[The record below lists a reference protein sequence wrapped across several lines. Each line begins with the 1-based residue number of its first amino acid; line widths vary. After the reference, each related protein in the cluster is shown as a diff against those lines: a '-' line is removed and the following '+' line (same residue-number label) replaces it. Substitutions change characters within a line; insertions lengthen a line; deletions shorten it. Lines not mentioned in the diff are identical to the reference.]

1 MSKANKRERQ
11 RQNREQ
17 RREYE
22 AQLARRR
29 KAWKTAR
36 TFALIALPVIAI
48 GVVLNLTKGDDTKQA
63 ASSPPATC
71 TKVDLPAPRE
81 DGALE
86 APPLTIDPTLSYVA
100 DVDTNCG
107 AFTITLDAAQAP
119 QTVNSFVTLAR
130 QGFYDGLAFHRVVQD
145 FVVQGGDP
153 KGDGTG
159 GPGYTLPDEPP
170 ADGYRKGSVAMAN
183 SGPGTSGSQF
193 FVVSSAAGARNL
205 GGPPYL
211 YSILGEVTSG
221 IRTIDAMNRLANT
234 RADGQDQSPKRPIVI
249 SSITIVESAPAT
261 P

>member
-1 MSKANKRERQ
+1 VSKASKRERQ

-22 AQLARRR
+22 NQLARRR

-48 GVVLNLTKGDDTKQA
+48 GVVLNLTNSDDSEK
-63 ASSPPATC
+63 ASTSTPAC
-71 TKVDLPAPRE
+71 TTVPAPAARD
-81 DGALE
+81 DGTLE
-86 APPLTIDPTLSYVA
+86 APPLTIDPALTYIA
-100 DVDTNCG
+100 DIETNCG

-119 QTVNSFVTLAR
+119 QSVNSFVTLAR
-130 QGFYDGLAFHRVVQD
+130 QGFYDGLPFHRVVKD
-145 FVVQGGDP
+145 FVAQGGDP

-159 GPGYTLPDEPP
+159 GPGYSLPDEPP

-193 FVVSSAAGARNL
+193 FVVTSAEGATGL

-221 IRTIDAMNRLANT
+221 IKTIDAINRQAG
-234 RADGQDQSPKRPIVI
+234 DGDGPPKQNIVI
-249 SSITIVESAPAT
+249 SRVTIVESAPAT

>member
-11 RQNREQ
+11 RQNRDQ

-22 AQLARRR
+22 NQLAKRR

-48 GVVLNLTKGDDTKQA
+48 GVVLNLTNSGDSTK
-63 ASSPPATC
+63 SSSGKAGAC
-71 TKVDLPAPRE
+71 GKVDLPAAGE

-86 APPLTIDPTLSYVA
+86 APPLTIDPALTYVA
-100 DVDTNCG
+100 DVETNCG
-107 AFTITLDAAQAP
+107 AFTITLDAARAP

-130 QGFYDGLAFHRVVQD
+130 QGFYDGLPFHRAWKD

-170 ADGYRKGSVAMAN
+170 ADGYRKGTVAMAN
-183 SGPGTSGSQF
+183 AGPGTSGSQF
-193 FVVSSAAGARNL
+193 FVFTATAGAEAL
-205 GGPPYL
+205 GGAPYRF
-211 YSILGEVTSG
+211 SILGQVTSG
-221 IRTIDAMNRLANT
+221 ITTIEKMNRLGSSA
-234 RADGQDQSPKRPIVI
+234 AQPQDQVPKQPIVI
-249 SSITIVESAPAT
+249 NSVTIVESAPAT

>member
-11 RQNREQ
+11 RQNRDQ

-22 AQLARRR
+22 NQLAKRR

-36 TFALIALPVIAI
+36 TFALIAVPVIAI
-48 GVVLNLTKGDDTKQA
+48 GVVLNLTNSGETTKSSSGKA
-63 ASSPPATC
+63 AAC
-71 TKVDLPAPRE
+71 TKVGAPEPRE
-81 DGALE
+81 DGTLE
-86 APPLTIDPTLSYVA
+86 APPLTIDPALAYVA
-100 DVDTNCG
+100 DVDTNCD
-107 AFTITLDAAQAP
+107 AFTITLDPAQAP

-130 QGFYDGLAFHRVVQD
+130 QGFYDGLPFHRVVED

-170 ADGYRKGSVAMAN
+170 ADGYRKGSVAMAT

-221 IRTIDAMNRLANT
+221 IGTIDKMDRLAST
-234 RADGQDQSPKRPIVI
+234 QADGADQSPKRPIVI
-249 SSITIVESAPAT
+249 TSITIVESAPAT

>member
-22 AQLARRR
+22 AQLAKRR

-48 GVVLNLTKGDDTKQA
+48 GVVLNLTGGDDSTDV
-63 ASSPPATC
+63 ASGNGSAC
-71 TKVDLPAPRE
+71 TKVDLPAPGE
-81 DGALE
+81 DGTLE
-86 APPLTIDPTLSYVA
+86 APPLTIDPALTYVA
-100 DVDTNCG
+100 DVETSCG

-130 QGFYDGLAFHRVVQD
+130 AGFYDGLPFHRVVED

-170 ADGYRKGSVAMAN
+170 ANGYEKGSVAMAN

-193 FVVSSAAGARNL
+193 FVVSSADGADTL

-221 IRTIDAMNRLANT
+221 IRTIDAMNQLAST
-234 RADGQDQSPKRPIVI
+234 QADGQDQSPKRPIVI
-249 SSITIVESAPAT
+249 TSITIVESAPAT